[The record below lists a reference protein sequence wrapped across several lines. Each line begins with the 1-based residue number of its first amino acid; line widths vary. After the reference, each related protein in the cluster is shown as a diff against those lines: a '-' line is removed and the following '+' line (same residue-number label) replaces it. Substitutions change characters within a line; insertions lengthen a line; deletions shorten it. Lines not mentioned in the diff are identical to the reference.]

1 MKWGCVRRSAC
12 LPAFLAA
19 LFGLSSLLGETP
31 PAGATTIPHVLRFAA
46 AEEIATLNPD
56 LNQQLVVAWL
66 GEMTAAHL
74 FRLDPRNALEP
85 ELATQVPTQANGGVS
100 GDGKTVTVHL
110 RRGLKWSDGFP
121 LDADD
126 VAFTIAAFKNPANNI
141 VDRSGFDRITKI
153 NEPDKQTLVVHL
165 NLPIGAIVYR
175 LFASN
180 QTSGAILPK
189 HLLGSLPD
197 INTAPFNA
205 LPIGAGPFRYKSWE
219 RGDRVELEPNPYYWR
234 GRPALSGVVM
244 KLIPD
249 RNTVLTQL
257 QTGEI
262 DMWYPFGGVFLSR
275 VASIPNVHIIRQPS
289 FATNLMLF
297 NTTDPVLKDRIVRQ
311 ALRYAVDRRTIRD
324 KIGHGV
330 GILQNVLL
338 PQVDP
343 AVPKDIAFTPFDLAK
358 ANALLDAD
366 GWKRGDDGVR
376 VKNGLRLSIDFA
388 SSQGTPDV
396 DTQIEF
402 IRAEWK
408 EIGAEINVQR
418 YQSSVL
424 FGPYSAGGIASTGK
438 FGALLLGNY
447 IAAPF
452 NLEQSYGCSGIPPTG
467 QNYNRFCYP
476 PLEPLIA
483 QYARSF
489 DLKQRA
495 AMLSK
500 VLHLLDDQ
508 AISVVTIGREDLFG
522 VSDAVK
528 NFHPNNATPFDD
540 MMHVDVVP

>member
-1 MKWGCVRRSAC
+1 MKWCFVRRSAC
-12 LPAFLAA
+12 LPAFLAVV
-19 LFGLSSLLGETP
+19 FGLSPILGGSL
-31 PAGATTIPHVLRFAA
+31 PARATTIPHVLRFAA

-66 GEMTAAHL
+66 DHH
-74 FRLDPRNALEP
+74 NALEP
-85 ELATQVPTQANGGVS
+85 ELATQVPTQGNGGVS
-100 GDGKTVTVHL
+100 KDGKTVTVHL
-110 RRGLKWSDGFP
+110 RRGLKWSDGAP

-126 VAFTIAAFKNPANNI
+126 VVFSIAAEKNAANDI
-141 VDRSGFDRITKI
+141 VDRSGFDRIAKVD
-153 NEPDKQTLVVHL
+153 EPDKQTVVVHTEV
-165 NLPIGAIVYR
+165 PIGAIVYR

-180 QTSGAILPK
+180 QTSSAILPK
-189 HLLGSLPD
+189 HLLGKLPN

-205 LPIGAGPFRYKSWE
+205 LPIGAGPFRYKAWE
-219 RGDRVELEPNPYYWR
+219 RGDRVELEANPFYWR
-234 GRPALSGVVM
+234 GRPALSQVVM

-257 QTGEI
+257 QTGEL

-275 VASIPNVHIIRQPS
+275 VASIPNLHIVRQPS

-297 NTTDPVLKDRIVRQ
+297 NTTAPALTDRSVRQ
-311 ALRYAVDRRTIRD
+311 ALRYAIDRRTIRD

-358 ANALLDAD
+358 ANALLDAS

-376 VKNGLRLSIDFA
+376 VKNGVRLSVDFA

-396 DTQIEF
+396 DTQIEY
-402 IRAEWK
+402 IRAGWK

-452 NLEQSYGCSGIPPTG
+452 DLENAYGCSGIPPKG
-467 QNYNRFCYP
+467 QNFNRFCYP

-483 QYARSF
+483 QYASSF
-489 DLKQRA
+489 DLDRRA
-495 AMLSK
+495 RILSK
-500 VLHLLDDQ
+500 VLHVLDDQ

-522 VSDAVK
+522 VSNAVK
-528 NFHPNNATPFDD
+528 NFDPNNATPFDD